1 MDNKKKIIVIVA
13 IIAIAILLVVAMSNK
28 GNSEGNNSGQIAN
41 FGDKLVIN
49 EKADKFNIK
58 VLTEPAKHTVS
69 DSILGDGEYI
79 KIKVAI
85 ENLDTSDLS
94 LGGATI
100 FSLVDSSKNEIA
112 INSVIDVE
120 EDSIIGKTIAS
131 GDEMEG
137 YMYFYDDSSD
147 DENGEYT
154 IDYAKINN
162 IKYLKVSVI
171 SDAKESS
178 DGKIKI
184 SRKDY
189 YLEIK

>member
-1 MDNKKKIIVIVA
+1 MDKKKIIITIALIAVVI
-13 IIAIAILLVVAMSNK
+13 ILLVVLSN
-28 GNSEGNNSGQIAN
+28 NEGSNNNNGQIAD
-41 FGDKLVIN
+41 FGEKLEIN

-69 DSILGDGEYI
+69 DSIMWGGDYI

-94 LGGATI
+94 FGAATL

-112 INSVIDVE
+112 TSPIIDVE

-131 GDEMEG
+131 GDKEEV
-137 YMYFYDDSSD
+137 YIYFYDNALS
-147 DENGEYT
+147 ENGEYT
-154 IDYAKINN
+154 IDYAKLKD

-171 SDAKESS
+171 SDSKKSS
-178 DGKIKI
+178 DGKITYN
-184 SRKDY
+184 REDY
-189 YLEIK
+189 YIEIK